1 MEKIKLF
8 VDFDSTLVNSREVA
22 IGIFNKMFK
31 KNFTPGELRKRN
43 FTDLYDTVTTKM
55 IHEVFTSDEFYKNL
69 NFNEDSYKILTAYS
83 KFYNIQLV
91 TKVHRE
97 GMTKKT
103 EWISKN
109 ISNKVIPNIILVDT
123 ETSKRDIDMSNGII
137 IDDFVEN
144 IRETNAKIKI
154 LYAPYPRAEE
164 CQINNLDEVYL
175 VTTWHEI
182 GSILEFYREQG
193 KII

>member
-22 IGIFNKMFK
+22 IEIFNKMFK
-31 KNFTPGELRKRN
+31 KNFTPGELKKRN
-43 FTDLYDTVTTKM
+43 FTDLYETVTTKM
-55 IHEVFTSDEFYKNL
+55 IHEVFSSDEFYNNL
-69 NFNEDSYKILTAYS
+69 EFNEDSYKILTAYS
-83 KFYNIQLV
+83 EFYNIQLV

-97 GMTKKT
+97 GMAKKA

-123 ETSKRDIDMSNGII
+123 ETSKSDIDMSNGII
-137 IDDFVEN
+137 VDDFVEN

-154 LYAPYPRAEE
+154 LYAPYPKAEE